1 MAFKFFTIPIQ
12 GSEQAE
18 DELNAF
24 LRSHK
29 VLTFECRRP
38 LRTEPLWPRES
49 AGSTVA
55 CGDWDRAMRGERRA
69 EVGLRWWG
77 RGYQR

>member
-18 DELNAF
+18 AELNAF

-29 VLTFECRRP
+29 VLTFECRWVNQGPASFWSFCFYNSCR
-38 LRTEPLWPRES
+38 
-49 AGSTVA
+49 
-55 CGDWDRAMRGERRA
+55 
-69 EVGLRWWG
+69 
-77 RGYQR
+77 